1 MSDTAAVQRPIE
13 ILLVEDSPADVRLT
27 REALKEA
34 RITNQLHVAEDGESA
49 LAFLRDGERSRP
61 DLVLLDL
68 NLPGIDGREVLEQIK
83 SDPSLTHIPVVILTT
98 SRSEQD
104 IISAYQKHTNC
115 YIVKPIDLQQFIEVV
130 HQIQQF
136 WFTVVA
142 LPPKSVA

>member
-1 MSDTAAVQRPIE
+1 MR
-13 ILLVEDSPADVRLT
+13 
-27 REALKEA
+27 EA
-34 RITNQLHVAEDGESA
+34 RIANQLHVAEDGESA
-49 LAFLRDGERSRP
+49 LAFLRDDARPRP

-83 SDPSLTHIPVVILTT
+83 GDPALAQIPVVILTT

-104 IISAYQKHTNC
+104 ILAAYQNHTNC
-115 YIVKPIDLQQFIEVV
+115 YIVKPLDLQQFIDVV

-142 LPPKSVA
+142 LPPKAGV